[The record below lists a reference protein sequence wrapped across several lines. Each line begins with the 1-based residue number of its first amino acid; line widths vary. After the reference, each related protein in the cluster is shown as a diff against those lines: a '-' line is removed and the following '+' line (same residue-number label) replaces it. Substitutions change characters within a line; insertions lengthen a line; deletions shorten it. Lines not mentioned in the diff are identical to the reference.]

1 MQGTKSSSALITG
14 NSTIAATLPI
24 QLSDQN
30 HPLKGY
36 SYSTVPSKAS
46 LTILVVLINSDSVFN
61 MKNFGQSSNS
71 LKSVE
76 TMRLIFSIGCG
87 VMLGLFIGI
96 SFPTSSLTKLNIT
109 ASIVS
114 NYPVARDR
122 NNVVSSQNDT
132 DSSIKNKNA
141 TDQWKDLL
149 NKPICQVKFTVGIKQ
164 KHNIDACVT
173 KFSDDFTILFFFHY
187 DRKTTEWDEFEWSQR
202 AIHISARKQTKWWYT
217 KRFLHLNIVALYD
230 YIFIWDE
237 DLGVKHFDGREF
249 VEIMAPVFSRDVWR
263 CVWHMILNDLIHGWR
278 LDFALHKF
286 LE

>member
-14 NSTIAATLPI
+14 NSTIATTLPI

-30 HPLKGY
+30 HPLKGN

-61 MKNFGQSSNS
+61 MKNFGRSSNS

-141 TDQWKDLL
+141 TDQWK
-149 NKPICQVKFTVGIKQ
+149 NKTLGRGSFLSYFICRI
-164 KHNIDACVT
+164 
-173 KFSDDFTILFFFHY
+173 FST
-187 DRKTTEWDEFEWSQR
+187 SQYVR
-202 AIHISARKQTKWWYT
+202 
-217 KRFLHLNIVALYD
+217 
-230 YIFIWDE
+230 
-237 DLGVKHFDGREF
+237 F
-249 VEIMAPVFSRDVWR
+249 VEIMAPVFSRDVWAL
-263 CVWHMILNDLIHGWR
+263 CVAYDSGINDLIHGWR

-286 LE
+286 LEGENAQKDYYKSNGIGTSNFTYNPNGMDPSNFISHSVNRVKEILPVLL